1 MAKDLHIN
9 LYDISFYKYDEDG
22 NEELDDKGNTKV
34 YRIKEGLRY
43 KPLEYICEDLND
55 TMLEEEDNEN

>member
-1 MAKDLHIN
+1 MAKDLYIN

-22 NEELDDKGNTKV
+22 NEELDDKGNIKI
-34 YRIKEGLRY
+34 YRIKEGVRY

-55 TMLEEEDNEN
+55 TMLEEEDNG